1 MFSNSSRLPS
11 NISYHQIANIND
23 DKFLFCLDFPK
34 LDFDF
39 CCRCSLRSGVLFLG
53 IFFILCGI
61 GSLLNII
68 KVGTQFELYST
79 IIMLIIYSIA
89 FIFLLI
95 SGINFS
101 YTCAYIAYII
111 YLTILILNLSEILF
125 MTTLIFLGDYTP
137 AGTQSRIVKGIG
149 FLLVG
154 LLLSGLYLYCL
165 WIIFCYMIHLK
176 YDRVDLV
183 CGDFKKIKN
192 INTMSLAGMKINEN
206 NYKLI

>member
-11 NISYHQIANIND
+11 NVSYHQIANIND
-23 DKFLFCLDFPK
+23 DTFLFCFDFPK

-39 CCRCSLRSGVLFLG
+39 CCGCSLRSGVLFLG
-53 IFFILCGI
+53 IFFIVCGI
-61 GSLLNII
+61 GSLLNIL
-68 KVGTQFELYST
+68 KAGTIFEFYTT

-101 YTCAYIAYII
+101 YQCAYIAYLI
-111 YLTILILNLSEILF
+111 YFTLLIFNLIEILIMTILIFI
-125 MTTLIFLGDYTP
+125 GDYTP
-137 AGTQSRIVKGIG
+137 AGSQSRIVKGIG

-154 LLLSGLYLYCL
+154 ILLSGLYLYCL

-176 YDRVDLV
+176 YDRVELV
-183 CGDFKKIKN
+183 CGDFNKIKN
-192 INTMSLAGMKINEN
+192 INTESLAGMKINEK

>member
-1 MFSNSSRLPS
+1 MKNLFGYTRILAIGDIHGMYEKLIKLMDKIRYNSEEDL
-11 NISYHQIANIND
+11 
-23 DKFLFCLDFPK
+23 
-34 LDFDF
+34 
-39 CCRCSLRSGVLFLG
+39 
-53 IFFILCGI
+53 
-61 GSLLNII
+61 
-68 KVGTQFELYST
+68 
-79 IIMLIIYSIA
+79 
-89 FIFLLI
+89 
-95 SGINFS
+95 
-101 YTCAYIAYII
+101 
-111 YLTILILNLSEILF
+111 
-125 MTTLIFLGDYTP
+125 LIFLGDYTP